1 MSLFLRRLI
10 EPRLESEPNHPMTK
24 AAATN
29 TVQPY
34 LFFNGRCEDAL
45 EFYRQHLGA
54 ELGAL
59 MRFKDNPDKQACSP
73 GDPEKVMHTW
83 FRVGNTEIMASDGRC
98 EGVTNFQGFALAY
111 SAPSVADADRVF
123 AALADG
129 GEVQM
134 PLSETF
140 FSPRFGM
147 VADRFG
153 VGWMVLVAKV
163 ENR

>member
-1 MSLFLRRLI
+1 
-10 EPRLESEPNHPMTK
+10 
-24 AAATN
+24 
-29 TVQPY
+29 
-34 LFFNGRCEDAL
+34 
-45 EFYRQHLGA
+45 
-54 ELGAL
+54 
-59 MRFKDNPDKQACSP
+59 MRFKDNPDKQSCGP
-73 GDPEKVMHTW
+73 GDPDKVMHTW

-123 AALADG
+123 AALANG

-147 VADRFG
+147 VADRFQDPDRPRDF
-153 VGWMVLVAKV
+153 
-163 ENR
+163 NRAVYHRRGAPPGGF